1 MGKVSTAIKKEIPVT
16 PEEEFSSLFIRLILP
31 DTAAIVQLM
40 DNSDKVVRSA
50 KTVNNRADFFYL
62 KPGEYY
68 LRLFIDRNNDG
79 KWTTGDYTANRQ
91 PEEVFY
97 FPKPLTLRARW
108 EVEQDWDVR
117 GIPLNKQKPE
127 AITKQK
133 PDADKT
139 AKLREA
145 ERERNR

>member
-1 MGKVSTAIKKEIPVT
+1 MRVDVLT
-16 PEEEFSSLFIRLILP
+16 LFP
-31 DTAAIVQLM
+31 DTMNAIFSESILG
-40 DNSDKVVRSA
+40 
-50 KTVNNRADFFYL
+50 RAQKKGL
-62 KPGEYY
+62 IEIHTHQI
-68 LRLFIDRNNDG
+68 R
-79 KWTTGDYTANRQ
+79 DYTANRQ